1 MQCIFR
7 YLFSNEGGD
16 GSRGSGE
23 KRRWRAESEGEEH
36 RGWIHASAHLQ
47 PAYGHTR
54 TGTYGHI
61 RTDAHVDS
69 RAGTDGCTCTDAY
82 VDSRAGTDTHTHT
95 NTNPGHN
102 RPLHS
107 HITADG
113 PGVYILALGG

>member
-1 MQCIFR
+1 M
-7 YLFSNEGGD
+7 D
-16 GSRGSGE
+16 SRLGHT
-23 KRRWRAESEGEEH
+23 RTD
-36 RGWIHASAHLQ
+36 
-47 PAYGHTR
+47 AYGHTR

-69 RAGTDGCTCTDAY
+69 RAGTDGCTCTDTNPY
-82 VDSRAGTDTHTHT
+82 SDTHAHT

-113 PGVYILALGG
+113 PGVYMLALGG